1 MARPERIELPTAW
14 FVTALTIKAVLIFQ
28 RLNCYAFPQDSG
40 ASADKSL
47 CSAAEA
53 LTGDVVSDGKQLE
66 IRHFCLAACGF
77 SFRQG
82 VFAVPKSLDAPEP
95 SRLAA

>member
-1 MARPERIELPTAW
+1 MRQVFDLLARPERFELPG
-14 FVTALTIKAVLIFQ
+14 
-28 RLNCYAFPQDSG
+28 SG

-95 SRLAA
+95 PSPPPP